1 MSALRRKC
9 PTSSI
14 ARHRHSRLFLKSN
27 VSILMLVSGWYSDNA
42 KISRANKCVHT
53 QITENNTYFTDSL
66 NFRASVLSSIA
77 RLHRQA

>member
-1 MSALRRKC
+1 
-9 PTSSI
+9 
-14 ARHRHSRLFLKSN
+14 
-27 VSILMLVSGWYSDNA
+27 MLVSGWYSDNA